1 MPLFFDKGNISDIRF
16 GFFMT
21 KINAVYWKENGN
33 ARNERTNQLKLK
45 TLMISISYPS
55 LNIKLPDRPHGQ
67 VPLSVLFPTFRVDI
81 LHRYILI
88 LTMLRKIL
96 L

>member
-33 ARNERTNQLKLK
+33 ARNEYKIVNKLAK
-45 TLMISISYPS
+45 TE
-55 LNIKLPDRPHGQ
+55 NVND
-67 VPLSVLFPTFRVDI
+67 
-81 LHRYILI
+81 
-88 LTMLRKIL
+88 
-96 L
+96 